1 MDAGSLLPGDISP
14 LLHNRAALFERH
26 FASLNHPLRTT
37 VCQLLVVS
45 DYACRQLDTLT
56 ELLKTDDGLHE
67 LSCEDYHRLANE
79 LLPEATPGSFPRQL
93 RQFRHRHFLRLMLR
107 EYAGLASTES
117 TMSSWSHC
125 ADALVL
131 ITLQFCY
138 QELAPRVGFPCDPA
152 GNQACLYTIAMGKLG
167 GQELNYSS
175 DIDLI
180 FAYSASGYTNGP
192 QSISN
197 QQYYTKVVQLF
208 MQLFQEPTPEGFVFR
223 VDLRLRPNGESGAL
237 VSSLTALETY
247 YQEQGRDWERYAM
260 AKARVIARPNEEPPA
275 WFERLII
282 PFVYR
287 RYVDFSVI
295 ESLRSMKALIEREI
309 ELNPRLND
317 IKRGLGGIRE
327 IEFVIQ
333 NIQLIR
339 GGRLPPLRQ
348 QNALKALEALRR
360 CKLLPRTG
368 ILREAYLFLRK
379 LENCLQSENDQ
390 QTHALPTNPLKQAQ
404 IALAMGYAGFTDLL
418 SRLHQFQRIV
428 STTFHTA
435 LGRMDAYD
443 DGERLLSHQLMSL
456 WQGHIESGMAVNLL
470 SSLGYQNAARCYQMV
485 HAFRHSPRCRRLN
498 QAARMRLDRF
508 IVLLLQE
515 LTQVPDAET
524 VLLQVMHL
532 LENIVGRS
540 AYLALLTENPQALK
554 ELLHWFRESP
564 FITALLVNHPFLMEV
579 LLDKERDWRAPS
591 RNQLAQQLAIQ
602 LSHASEIDAQEDAL
616 RQFKLTQWLLAA
628 RAEMDGRMDAVKA
641 GRFLADVAEVIV
653 VQVLHHACR
662 ELSLRYPEM
671 ASIKNRFDVIAYG
684 KLGSMEMNYN
694 SDLDLV
700 FVHDVPFEQEGL
712 VNRLS
717 QKIIHMLTTRSQFGV
732 LYAVDTRLRPSGS
745 AGLLVS
751 PLTAFLEY
759 QRKQAWT
766 WEHQALIRSRVI
778 YGNKKSRQLFNQL
791 KKDILLLPRERQKT
805 AEEVQAMREKM
816 SRNLAKE
823 GGNDIKHAQGGL
835 IDLEFVVQCLVLCS
849 AQPPLARYTN
859 TLQLL
864 QQLALAKKISP
875 HRFNRLQ
882 EAYKAYH
889 KLLHHQLL
897 GLHVDSKHLTNHQ
910 QRVQKI
916 SAAIY
921 KSKLN
926 P

>member
-1 MDAGSLLPGDISP
+1 MEADRALSCGIPQSLQ
-14 LLHNRAALFERH
+14 HRTALFERH
-26 FASLNHPLRTT
+26 FASLNHPLRAA
-37 VCQLLVVS
+37 VCKLLVVS
-45 DYACRQLDTLT
+45 DYACHQLDTLT
-56 ELLKTDDGLHE
+56 QLLKTDEGMNA

-79 LLPEATPGSFPRQL
+79 LLTQARPASFSRQL
-93 RQFRHRHFLRLMLR
+93 RQFRHRHFLRLLLR
-107 EYAGLASTES
+107 EYAGFATTAN
-117 TMSSWSHC
+117 TMASWSHC
-125 ADALVL
+125 ADALIL
-131 ITLQFCY
+131 TTLRFCHQDLVERY
-138 QELAPRVGFPCDPA
+138 GMPCDA
-152 GNQACLYTIAMGKLG
+152 GGNPVCLYTIAMGKLG

-180 FAYSASGYTNGP
+180 FAYSAAGHTQGP

-197 QQYYTKVVQLF
+197 QQYFTKIVQMF

-260 AKARVIARPNEEPPA
+260 AKARVICAPEDEPPA
-275 WFERLII
+275 WFERLIV

-309 ELNPRLND
+309 QLNPRLND

-348 QNALKALEALRR
+348 PNALNALDALRR

-390 QTHALPTNPLKQAQ
+390 QTHALPTNPVKQDQ
-404 IALAMGYAGFTDLL
+404 IALAMEYESYDELL
-418 SRLHQFQRIV
+418 NRLHQFQRIV

-435 LGRMDAYD
+435 MGKGDAYED
-443 DGERLLSHQLMSL
+443 RERLLSHQLTSL
-456 WQGHIESGMAVNLL
+456 WQGHVESAMAVNLL
-470 SSLGYQNAARCYQMV
+470 SSLGYRNAERCYQMI
-485 HAFRHSPRCRRLN
+485 HAFRHAPRCRRLN

-508 IVLLLQE
+508 MVLLLQE
-515 LTQVPDAET
+515 LTQVPDAES

-540 AYLALLTENPQALK
+540 AYLALLAENPQALK
-554 ELLHWFRESP
+554 ELLHWFAESP
-564 FITALLVNHPFLMEV
+564 FITSLLVNYPFLMEV
-579 LLDKERDWRAPS
+579 LLDKERNWRAPS
-591 RNQLAQQLAIQ
+591 RNQLAQQLQNQ
-602 LSHASEIDAQEDAL
+602 LSHVSEIDLQEDVL

-628 RAEMDGRMDAVKA
+628 RAEMDGRMDGVKA

-653 VQVLHHACR
+653 IQVINHACR

-671 ASIKNRFDVIAYG
+671 AGITHRFDVIAYG

-717 QKIIHMLTTRSQFGV
+717 QKIIHMLTTRSQFGI

-759 QRKQAWT
+759 QRRQAWT
-766 WEHQALIRSRVI
+766 WEHQALVRCRLL
-778 YGNKKSRQLFNQL
+778 YGNRKSRHAFLQL
-791 KKDILLLPRERQKT
+791 KKDILLLPREWQKT
-805 AEEVQAMREKM
+805 AEEVQTMREKM
-816 SRNLAKE
+816 SRNLAKVE
-823 GGNDIKHAQGGL
+823 GRDIKHARGGL
-835 IDLEFVVQCLVLCS
+835 IDLEFLVQFLVLCS
-849 AQPPLARYTN
+849 TECSLARYTN

-864 QQLALAKKISP
+864 QQLAIAKKITPS
-875 HRFNRLQ
+875 RFNRLK
-882 EAYKAYH
+882 EAYKTYH
-889 KLLHHQLL
+889 KWLHHQML
-897 GLHVDSKHLTNHQ
+897 GLHADHKGLSGHQ
-910 QRVQKI
+910 RHVRDI

-921 KSKLN
+921 RLSRD
-926 P
+926 